1 MAKIELKQVSKSYG
15 NKKVLNNVNLVVEE
29 KDIYGVLGLSGAGK
43 STLVRCINGLETFE
57 EGEIYFN
64 DFLLCSNN
72 KRIER
77 KNIEKIQMIFQH
89 FNLLEQ
95 RTVLGNVLLALEI
108 SKRGNKK
115 ERIKKSLK
123 ALETVG
129 LKDKVNAYP
138 SELSGGQKQ
147 RVAIARA
154 LVLEPEVLLSDESTS
169 ALDPETTISILELL
183 KKLNKEL
190 GLTIIM
196 ISHQM
201 NVIEQ
206 ICNKVAIIDNATI
219 VENGS
224 LADVFLNPKTEIAR
238 NLIFSNHVNTK
249 LSNNKVIRLIFD
261 GNADDSIVADI
272 VQDCAIK
279 VSIVYADTKVIN
291 NKIYGQLAIK
301 RPEDDKDNLKLEKY
315 LNLHN
320 IKYEIVDVKSQ
331 GEHYE

>member
-1 MAKIELKQVSKSYG
+1 MSKIELKQVSKSYG
-15 NKKVLNNVNLVVEE
+15 EKLVLNKIDLVVEE

-64 DFLLCSNN
+64 DLLLCSHN
-72 KRIER
+72 KKIER

-89 FNLLEQ
+89 FNLLDQ
-95 RTVLGNVLLALEI
+95 RTVLGNVELALEI

-115 ERIKKSLK
+115 ERREKALK

-129 LKDKVNAYP
+129 LADKAKSYP
-138 SELSGGQKQ
+138 SQLSGGQKQ

-169 ALDPETTISILELL
+169 ALDPETTSSILELL

-206 ICNKVAIIDNATI
+206 ICNKVAIIDNAKI
-219 VENGS
+219 VENGLLS
-224 LADVFLNPKTEIAR
+224 DVFLNPKTEIAQ

-249 LSNNKVIRLIFD
+249 LSKNKVIRLIFD
-261 GNADDSIVADI
+261 GNADDAIVADI
-272 VQDCAIK
+272 VQDCAIR
-279 VSIVYADTKVIN
+279 VSIVYADTKVIDD
-291 NKIYGQLAIK
+291 KVYGQLAIK
-301 RPEDDKDNLKLEKY
+301 MPESEKDTLKIEKY

-320 IKYEIVDVKSQ
+320 IKYECVSINNV
-331 GEHYE
+331 GENHE

>member
-72 KRIER
+72 KKIER

-115 ERIKKSLK
+115 ERIEKSLK

-190 GLTIIM
+190 GLAIIM

-219 VENGS
+219 VENGP
-224 LADVFLNPKTEIAR
+224 LADVFLNPKTDIAR

-291 NKIYGQLAIK
+291 DKIYGQLAIK

-320 IKYEIVDVKSQ
+320 IKYEVVDVKSQ